1 MALRDVEL
9 VIDDDPLPER
19 VAEFLAESDR
29 RIDAFRNDHVIPG
42 FVPSDYARAYGS
54 LRAAARTGVA
64 PGRAFC
70 EWGSGFGVVACVAE
84 MVGFDAVGI
93 EVESRLVE
101 HARQLASDYQLR
113 ARFVRGSFIPDGADA
128 FADTEG
134 EVSWLNPETGSGEAE
149 LGLEIN
155 DFDVIYAYPWP
166 GEEHVI
172 IRLFEHYA
180 AVGSLLMTYQGQNGV
195 RVQRKLGS
203 KRRR

>member
-1 MALRDVEL
+1 MTLRDVEL
-9 VIDDDPLPER
+9 VIDDEQPPER
-19 VAEFLAESDR
+19 VADFLAESDR
-29 RIDAFRNDHVIPG
+29 RIDAFRNDNVIPG
-42 FVPSDYARAYGS
+42 FVPSDYSKAYS
-54 LRAAARTGVA
+54 ALRAAARTGVA

-70 EWGSGFGVVACVAE
+70 EWGSGFGVVACLAE
-84 MVGFDAVGI
+84 MVGFEAVGI
-93 EVESRLVE
+93 EVESRLVD
-101 HARQLASDYQLR
+101 HAKQLATDFRLGT
-113 ARFVRGSFIPDGADA
+113 RFVRGSFIPEGGDS

-180 AVGSLLMTYQGQNGV
+180 AVGALLMTYHGQNGV
-195 RVQRKLGS
+195 RVQRKLAS